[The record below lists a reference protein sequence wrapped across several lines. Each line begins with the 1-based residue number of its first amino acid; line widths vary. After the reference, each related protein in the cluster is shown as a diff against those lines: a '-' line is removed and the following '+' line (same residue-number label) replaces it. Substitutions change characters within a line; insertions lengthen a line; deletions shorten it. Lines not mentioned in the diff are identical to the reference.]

1 MVSGNSPAARI
12 RSLFSHPTV
21 RSVLQPATGLGL
33 LVIVLLWSG
42 IGYQLGLE
50 REKLGAVALQNTRN
64 LARVVEEH
72 AARAIT
78 GADQILRLARAEI
91 LRNPD
96 GFDLRAFA
104 REVTPQGDVAI
115 QLSLIGPDG
124 RLRLNSLM
132 VPTAAIDL
140 SDRPHFGA
148 HRDAVG
154 DELDI
159 SIPMVGRVSH
169 RTTLQLS
176 RAVRGPDG
184 RFLGVVVA
192 SLDADYFSRFYA
204 SIDIG
209 RQGTIM
215 LVGTDG
221 VVRAGAGAAAPL
233 IGRKGDRPW
242 PTLENIAKV
251 PVGTVVGPSLI
262 DGVDRFVAFRRVEGL
277 PLVVYASVSA
287 ADALADNA
295 WYVKVYSALAGVLTL
310 VVLVAMVLA
319 VRQRMRLERTSVALH
334 ASEAVARRTSQ
345 ELAVTLDTMAQGI
358 VMVDRDDRIAVANR
372 RAAELLGVPVEMLAE
387 RPTFDALVAE
397 MARRGELGVVGDG
410 GAGGEPARRLSVAFG
425 AAASDTGP
433 VVFERVRPT
442 GQTIEVTCVPMP
454 DGGMVRTYTDVTER
468 RAGERRIAYMAL
480 HDPLTGL
487 PNRTLFRSRLEQAL
501 DRQRDRGVP
510 FAVLCIDLDRF
521 KEVNDCHG
529 HAVGDALLLR
539 VAHRLRRCLGEGDVA
554 ARVGGDEFAVLA
566 ARRHGDDDRAALAGM
581 ILDALTA
588 PYRID
593 GEVVE
598 VGASVGIALAPE
610 DGAGMETLLRAA
622 DQAMYRV
629 KAQGRN
635 GVCWAGRAPRFTGP
649 QPVGTRTDAA

>member
-1 MVSGNSPAARI
+1 MRC
-12 RSLFSHPTV
+12 
-21 RSVLQPATGLGL
+21 VLQPATGLGL
-33 LVIVLLWSG
+33 LVIVLVWAG

-50 REKLGAVALQNTRN
+50 RDKLGAVALQNARN

-91 LRNPD
+91 LRDPA

-124 RLRLNSLM
+124 RLRMNSLS

-140 SDRPHFGA
+140 SDRPHFVV
-148 HRDAVG
+148 HRDATG
-154 DELDI
+154 DELDV

-176 RAVRGPDG
+176 RAVRGADG

-204 SIDIG
+204 SIDVG
-209 RQGTIM
+209 RNGSII

-221 VVRAGAGAAAPL
+221 VVRAGAGAAVPM

-242 PTLENIAKV
+242 PTLENIARI
-251 PVGTVVGPSLI
+251 PVGSVVGPSLI
-262 DGVDRFVAFRRVEGL
+262 DGVVRFVAFRRVEGL

-287 ADALADNA
+287 ADALADSA

-310 VVLVAMVLA
+310 AVLVAMGLA
-319 VRQRMRLERTSVALH
+319 MRQRMRLERTSEALQ

-358 VMVDRDDRIAVANR
+358 IMVDRDGRIAVANR

-397 MARRGELGVVGDG
+397 MARRGELGVAGDS
-410 GAGGEPARRLSVAFG
+410 GAGGEPVRRLSVAFG
-425 AAASDTGP
+425 AAAGDAGP

-487 PNRTLFRSRLEQAL
+487 PNRTLFRSRLEKAL
-501 DRQRDRGVP
+501 GRLYDSAVP

-521 KEVNDCHG
+521 KEVNDRYG

-566 ARRHGDDDRAALAGM
+566 MRRPGDDDREALAGE
-581 ILDALTA
+581 ILEALTA

-593 GEVVE
+593 GETVE
-598 VGASVGIALAPE
+598 VGASVGIARAPE
-610 DGAGMETLLRAA
+610 DGSGMEALLRAA

-635 GVCWAGRAPRFTGP
+635 GVCWAGRTPRFTGP
-649 QPVGTRTDAA
+649 LNARTDAA